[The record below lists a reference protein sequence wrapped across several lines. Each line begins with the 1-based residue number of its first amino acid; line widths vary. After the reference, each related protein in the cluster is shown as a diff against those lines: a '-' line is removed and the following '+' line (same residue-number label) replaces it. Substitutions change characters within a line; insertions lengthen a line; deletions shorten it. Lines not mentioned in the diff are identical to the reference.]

1 MSEES
6 TGSRWFKI
14 IVLVGSGFGTGFFI
28 ANAVVFGRI
37 VNKSCNA
44 VSKNEAQTLM
54 WINIIM
60 AVVFGIIFIWAI
72 IMLLP
77 IFQSGYH
84 KTVDLYHKHKGYVT
98 DAYHKVGDH
107 YHRTKQYIG
116 DHWHKTKAKIHK
128 ATAPKHVEAVS
139 TELPASHVHVGVH
152 RDLARALGQSAILL
166 E

>member
-60 AVVFGIIFIWAI
+60 AVVFSIIFIWAI
-72 IMLLP
+72 VMLLP

-84 KTVDLYHKHKGYVT
+84 KTVDVYHKHRDRFGE
-98 DAYHKVGDH
+98 
-107 YHRTKQYIG
+107 
-116 DHWHKTKAKIHK
+116 HWHSAKAKIHK
-128 ATAPKHVEAVS
+128 VTAPKHVDVVS
-139 TELPASHVHVGVH
+139 TGLPASHVHVKVLPQH
-152 RDLARALGQSAILL
+152 AAAVKAYATYL